1 MGSISNSN
9 YDEFMNGVTDDGN
22 SVLKTECE
30 NLLQSS
36 NYDDDTISEYEK
48 ELWQY
53 NEEQLREMKAM
64 LLMNQTDRIEAG
76 ENYNMT
82 DIRRKLRNEI

>member
-1 MGSISNSN
+1 MGSIKANS
-9 YDEFMNGVTDDGN
+9 YDDFTSGISEDNNDK
-22 SVLKTECE
+22 LKQECE

-36 NYDDDTISEYEK
+36 NYDDDTISDLEK

-53 NEEQLREMKAM
+53 SEEELTKMKAM

-76 ENYNMT
+76 HNYT
-82 DIRRKLRNEI
+82 QRDINNKLKQI